1 MTYPNFC
8 RAFMEVSDNDAV
20 VFNFFMSD
28 EAHFHLN
35 EYINKQNFQC
45 CADEYPKKLQEWFL
59 HNHKI
64 TV

>member
-1 MTYPNFC
+1 
-8 RAFMEVSDNDAV
+8 MEVSDNDAV

-35 EYINKQNFQC
+35 KYINKQNFQC